1 MCYIIL
7 TASLDDSDAMA
18 NLHSVRNRSVIEIK
32 AGARV
37 DLLPNLAEDFQKLG
51 LNDQNSGHCAPVNCR
66 TTRVTALCV
75 YVQQTV
81 VQPPESECMPHRPYA
96 IASFDDVLGK
106 LSPKVQ
112 QQMLDCLMLVVST
125 NTKGYKVNGS
135 TRRSL
140 ERIFA
145 STANNGSLTTV
156 TARLVPYHA
165 GISKKHKPDLFV
177 MDIEVGENSDAGL
190 VLSSIR
196 KNTLVM
202 VMNLKMCFAVHKRST
217 SAWADFAQASGAMV

>member
-1 MCYIIL
+1 
-7 TASLDDSDAMA
+7 
-18 NLHSVRNRSVIEIK
+18 
-32 AGARV
+32 
-37 DLLPNLAEDFQKLG
+37 
-51 LNDQNSGHCAPVNCR
+51 
-66 TTRVTALCV
+66 
-75 YVQQTV
+75 
-81 VQPPESECMPHRPYA
+81 
-96 IASFDDVLGK
+96 
-106 LSPKVQ
+106 
-112 QQMLDCLMLVVST
+112 MLVVST
-125 NTKGYKVNGS
+125 NTKGYKMNGS

-165 GISKKHKPDLFV
+165 GIAKKYKPDLFV

-190 VLSSIR
+190 ALSSIR

>member
-1 MCYIIL
+1 
-7 TASLDDSDAMA
+7 
-18 NLHSVRNRSVIEIK
+18 
-32 AGARV
+32 
-37 DLLPNLAEDFQKLG
+37 
-51 LNDQNSGHCAPVNCR
+51 
-66 TTRVTALCV
+66 
-75 YVQQTV
+75 
-81 VQPPESECMPHRPYA
+81 MPHRPDA
-96 IASFDDVLGK
+96 IASFEDVLGK
-106 LSPKVQ
+106 LSKNVQ

-125 NTKGYKVNGS
+125 NTRGYNVTGS

-165 GISKKHKPDLFV
+165 GIAKKYKPDLFV

-190 VLSSIR
+190 ALSSIR